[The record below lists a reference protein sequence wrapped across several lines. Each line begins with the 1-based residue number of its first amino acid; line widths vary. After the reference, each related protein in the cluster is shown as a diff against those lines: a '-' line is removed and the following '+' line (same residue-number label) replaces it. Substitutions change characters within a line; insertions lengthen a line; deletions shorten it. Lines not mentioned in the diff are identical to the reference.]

1 MCNMAN
7 ALIVSISFVAYF
19 ATSVPVM
26 AEDTEDYS
34 SYLALQTSDPS
45 RNESSFIRANWGTES
60 EAAKEGGKYLL
71 PVVFGL

>member
-34 SYLALQTSDPS
+34 SYLALQTSDQS
-45 RNESSFIRANWGTES
+45 RNESSFTRANWGPNL

-71 PVVFGL
+71 P